1 MPSKLIDGYRFFFY
15 SNERNEPPHMHIRKG
30 GSETKIWLGTLDFA
44 YNHGFAEG
52 ELTRIRRVT
61 RSHLNELFD
70 LWDEHFA
77 G

>member
-1 MPSKLIDGYRFFFY
+1 
-15 SNERNEPPHMHIRKG
+15 MHVRKG
-30 GSETKIWLGTLDFA
+30 NSETKIWLGTLEFA
-44 YNHGFAEG
+44 YNYGFAER

-70 LWDEHFA
+70 LWDGHFA